1 MNSPFN
7 LGNTLFDGW
16 SLTKPAS
23 TVREKKIEMANS
35 TKHCWPD
42 MTVMKLT
49 PPPPPTPKKVYLWLF
64 LTNLMQV
71 FESVT
76 DESPDLMILSHRPCA
91 SVHSKGLLSE

>member
-49 PPPPPTPKKVYLWLF
+49 PPPKKS
-64 LTNLMQV
+64 V
-71 FESVT
+71 FMVVFNKF
-76 DESPDLMILSHRPCA
+76 DA
-91 SVHSKGLLSE
+91 SL